1 MCKDV
6 FRVKPMIK
14 ADTNVIN
21 QPLINSTSNVTVD
34 SGKQSMIGDSVLMY
48 ASWLARHDGALVR

>member
-1 MCKDV
+1 
-6 FRVKPMIK
+6 MIK

-34 SGKQSMIGDSVLMY
+34 YGKQSMIEDSVLMY
-48 ASWLARHDGALVR
+48 AS